1 MRVLQTVLLTLAMV
15 GIAAAGTPSSSVPE
29 IDVSTTVAA
38 VGLLGGVLLVIR
50 SRRKK

>member
-1 MRVLQTVLLTLAMV
+1 MKVLQTVLLALAIV
-15 GIAAAGTPSSSVPE
+15 GVAAAGTTSSVPE

-38 VGLLGGVLLVIR
+38 VGLLGGVLLVMR